1 MTARRHRFFPA
12 LAAAL
17 LLASAAPAL
26 GAERM
31 AVADIQPLLRRA
43 IEQGAARG
51 VLGGEAATFMRQK
64 FDTAAPIE
72 IDVRSLHALPQPGC
86 HRLEVTTRQR
96 GVLEQGSRQDKA
108 LTYQVSFC
116 RDGRFPEKP

>member
-1 MTARRHRFFPA
+1 MTART
-12 LAAAL
+12 LIGTIAAAL
-17 LLASAAPAL
+17 LLACAAPAL

-31 AVADIQPLLRRA
+31 AVADIKPLLVRA
-43 IEQGAARG
+43 IEHGEAHG
-51 VLGGEAATFMRQK
+51 VLGGEAATFMQQR

-72 IDVRSLHALPQPGC
+72 IDARLLHALPQTGC